1 MTKKVMGQLRFLGG
15 AVLLAD
21 RKIKEEQP
29 R

>member
-1 MTKKVMGQLRFLGG
+1 MTKKVMGQLRFLDGT
-15 AVLLAD
+15 VLLAD